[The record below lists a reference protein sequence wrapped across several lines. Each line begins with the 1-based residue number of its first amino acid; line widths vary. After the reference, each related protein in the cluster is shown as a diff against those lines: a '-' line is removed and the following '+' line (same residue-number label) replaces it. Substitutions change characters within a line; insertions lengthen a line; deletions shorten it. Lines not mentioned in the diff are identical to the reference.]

1 MNFDWKHFVAAV
13 VGLVLGIL
21 GGQFG
26 IDFSKSCPAVPPAA
40 VAK

>member
-1 MNFDWKHFVAAV
+1 MSFDWKHLIAAA
-13 VGLVLGIL
+13 VGLVLGVL
-21 GGQFG
+21 GAQFG